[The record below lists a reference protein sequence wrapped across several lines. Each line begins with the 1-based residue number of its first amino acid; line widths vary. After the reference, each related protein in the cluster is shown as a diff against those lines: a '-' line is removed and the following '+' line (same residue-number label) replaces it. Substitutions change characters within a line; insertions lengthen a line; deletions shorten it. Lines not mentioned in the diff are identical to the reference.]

1 MKSFQQ
7 EKAGYLKVTESA
19 SRKLTGKRKST
30 TLDSHRD
37 KKIKTISNE
46 SHIPH
51 LVAPSSDDQYDSSV
65 RLECLYAYYLQYKR
79 LLYNMD
85 SRFAA
90 AQLASKN
97 ELNIGYEAVK
107 EQEAKMKAKELE
119 EEAKENGIVKYFSRL
134 KEVLNKIDEKLEQDG
149 EIDYLKGLLNDLLIE
164 LKDIKIPASSIHED
178 IKILTKCRELI
189 QDIID
194 S

>member
-51 LVAPSSDDQYDSSV
+51 LAAPSSDDQYDSSV
-65 RLECLYAYYLQYKR
+65 QLECLYAYYLQYKR

-90 AQLASKN
+90 AQLASK
-97 ELNIGYEAVK
+97 VK
-107 EQEAKMKAKELE
+107 
-119 EEAKENGIVKYFSRL
+119 
-134 KEVLNKIDEKLEQDG
+134 
-149 EIDYLKGLLNDLLIE
+149 
-164 LKDIKIPASSIHED
+164 
-178 IKILTKCRELI
+178 
-189 QDIID
+189 
-194 S
+194 